1 MKFTLFMVA
10 GENRYTKYTS
20 KLLRAHWLLR
30 NMTWNEVTV
39 RVTYR
44 DDITNDGTYTTLEDA
59 QGALSDFSEQS
70 LRDYVE
76 MAAVVEEAEEA

>member
-1 MKFTLFMVA
+1 MKFTLFFVA

-20 KLLRAHWLLR
+20 KVLRAHWLLR

-44 DDITNDGTYTTLEDA
+44 DDITNEGTYDNLADA
-59 QGALSDFSEQS
+59 QGALSDFTEIE
-70 LRDYVE
+70 LREYVGV
-76 MAAVVEEAEEA
+76 A